1 MFIEELLIDKKA
13 GKNYRLWIYNREQ

>member
-1 MFIEELLIDKKA
+1 MFIDELLIDKKA